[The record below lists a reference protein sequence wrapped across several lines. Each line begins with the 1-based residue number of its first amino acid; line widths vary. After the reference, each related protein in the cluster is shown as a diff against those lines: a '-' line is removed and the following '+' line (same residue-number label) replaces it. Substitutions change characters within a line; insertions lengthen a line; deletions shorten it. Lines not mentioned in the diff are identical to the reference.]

1 MTISFRPTFC
11 FSRRHFARISTSVM
25 FGLSSM

>member
-1 MTISFRPTFC
+1 MTTIFSPTRWL
-11 FSRRHFARISTSVM
+11 SRRHLARISTSVM